1 MKILGWTF
9 IVLNVVISLA
19 YLRNATRSYNALGRG
34 EIGAPSAWVYV
45 VAANR
50 SSCRHSFRLSPWHLI
65 WWFFPVGFIVAFIA
79 GKIAMRLG
87 YDPFS

>member
-50 SSCRHSFRLSPWHLI
+50 SSCRHLISPQPLALDLVVLSCRIHRCFHRWQDCDAFRI
-65 WWFFPVGFIVAFIA
+65 
-79 GKIAMRLG
+79 
-87 YDPFS
+87 